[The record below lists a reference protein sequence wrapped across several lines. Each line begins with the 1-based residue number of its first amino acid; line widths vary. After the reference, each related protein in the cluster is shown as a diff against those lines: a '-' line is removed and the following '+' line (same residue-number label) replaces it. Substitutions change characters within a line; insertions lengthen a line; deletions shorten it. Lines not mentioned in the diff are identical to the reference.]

1 MGEVQ
6 VRGGETVLRPARPEY
21 RARHRGGLAAQ
32 AETREVMDG
41 AVL

>member
-6 VRGGETVLRPARPEY
+6 VGGGEMVLRPARPEY
-21 RARHRGGLAAQ
+21 RARHHGGPAAQ

>member
-6 VRGGETVLRPARPEY
+6 VGGWEMVLRPARPEY
-21 RARHRGGLAAQ
+21 RARHHGSLAAP
-32 AETREVMDG
+32 AETGEVMDG